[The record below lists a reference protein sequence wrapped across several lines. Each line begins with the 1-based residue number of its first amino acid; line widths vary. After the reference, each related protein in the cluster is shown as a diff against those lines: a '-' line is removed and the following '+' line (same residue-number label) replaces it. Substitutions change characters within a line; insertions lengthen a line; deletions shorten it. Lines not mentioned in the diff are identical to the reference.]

1 MKFDMEMKNMKKKL
15 FVLFTILVLGFCL
28 YAETYVNGDG
38 NNLEGSASVP
48 VTFNLS
54 GSGED
59 ATVYWEIGFTS
70 DPSVTA
76 ENSVK
81 RLTEVPLTYGTGE
94 NAANG
99 VPEGNVGVYWILKGN
114 PKVNITLKAD
124 TAMKGT
130 TNEANKINWKVSW
143 DSDNKSSGTDVIYSE
158 AEDVSSYSPQD
169 VYTSTDDQKTIET
182 GVMPLNIVTQ
192 DVTDAAS
199 DNYSANL
206 VLSISDQGE

>member
-1 MKFDMEMKNMKKKL
+1 MKKKF

-28 YAETYVNGDG
+28 YADTYAQGSGDSL
-38 NNLEGSASVP
+38 NGSASVP

-54 GSGED
+54 GSGEEP
-59 ATVYWEIGFTS
+59 AVYWEIGFTS

-76 ENSVK
+76 ENDVT
-81 RLTEVPLTYGTGE
+81 RLTEIPLTYGTGE
-94 NAANG
+94 NATKG
-99 VPEGNVGVYWILKGN
+99 VPEKNVGVYWILKGN
-114 PKVNITLKAD
+114 PKVKITLIAES
-124 TAMKGT
+124 AMSGT
-130 TNEANKINWKVSW
+130 YKTNKINWKVSW
-143 DSDNKSSGTDVIYSE
+143 DRDSKSSGTDVIYSE
-158 AEDVSSYSPQD
+158 AGDVSSYSPQD

>member
-1 MKFDMEMKNMKKKL
+1 MKKKF

-28 YAETYVNGDG
+28 YADTYAQGSGD
-38 NNLEGSASVP
+38 NLEGSASVP

-70 DPSVTA
+70 DLFVTA
-76 ENSVK
+76 ENSVN
-81 RLTEVPLTYGTGE
+81 RLTEVPLTYGTGK
-94 NAANG
+94 NAAKG
-99 VPEGNVGVYWILKGN
+99 VPNGNVGVYWILKGN

-124 TAMKGT
+124 TAMSGT
-130 TNEANKINWKVSW
+130 TNNTNKINWKVSW
-143 DSDNKSSGTDVIYSE
+143 DSDSKSSGTDVIYSS
-158 AEDVSSYSPQD
+158 AGDGSSYSAQN
-169 VYTSTDDQKTIET
+169 VYTSTDVQKTIET

-199 DNYSANL
+199 DNYSAKL